1 MRIDIEKN
9 LVEKGITI
17 PEPSAKGGL
26 YRSCREFGENL
37 AYVSGCGCAAGGV
50 PVAGKLGIDFTA
62 EEGQLHAR
70 NSMLNVLAA
79 LKTEIGDLSRVK
91 KVVKILVFVASA
103 DDFYQQPQVANGA
116 SQLLVDV
123 FGEKA
128 GLPTRSAVG
137 VNVLPGNQP
146 VEIEAIFELRD

>member
-1 MRIDIEKN
+1 MRVDVGKN
-9 LVEKGITI
+9 LMEKGITI
-17 PEPSAKGGL
+17 PEPPAKGGL
-26 YRSCREFGENL
+26 YRPCREFGENL
-37 AYVSGCGCAAGGV
+37 AYVSGCGCVVGGV
-50 PVAGKLGIDFTA
+50 PVAGKLGIDFTV
-62 EEGQLHAR
+62 EEGRLHAR

-79 LKTEIGDLSRVK
+79 LKAEIGDLSRVK

-116 SQLLVDV
+116 SQLLLDV

-128 GLPTRSAVG
+128 GLPTRSAIG
-137 VNVLPGNQP
+137 VNVLPGNLP

>member
-1 MRIDIEKN
+1 MRVDVEKN
-9 LVEKGITI
+9 LLEKGITI
-17 PEPSAKGGL
+17 PEPAAKGGL
-26 YRSCREFGENL
+26 YRPCREFGENL
-37 AYVSGCGCAAGGV
+37 AYVSGCGCSVGGV
-50 PVAGKLGIDFTA
+50 PVAGKLGIDFTV

-79 LKTEIGDLSRVK
+79 LKAEIGDLSRVK
-91 KVVKILVFVASA
+91 RVVKILVFVASA

-137 VNVLPGNQP
+137 VNVLPGNLP

>member
-1 MRIDIEKN
+1 MSVDIEKN
-9 LVEKGITI
+9 MLEKGITI
-17 PEPSAKGGL
+17 PAAPAKGGL
-26 YRSCREFGENL
+26 YRPCREFGDNL
-37 AYVSGCGCAAGGV
+37 AFVSGCGCSMNGV
-50 PVAGKLGIDFTA
+50 PVAGKLGIDFTV
-62 EEGQLHAR
+62 EEGQAHAR

-79 LKTEIGDLSRVK
+79 LQAQIGDLARVK

-128 GLPTRSAVG
+128 GLPTRSAIG
-137 VNVLPGNQP
+137 VNVLPGNLP
-146 VEIEAIFELRD
+146 VEIEAIFELRS

>member
-1 MRIDIEKN
+1 MRVDTEKN
-9 LVEKGITI
+9 LAEKNIVI
-17 PEPSAKGGL
+17 PEPPTKGGL
-26 YRSCREFGENL
+26 YRPCREFGDHL
-37 AYVSGCGCAAGGV
+37 AYVSGCGCSMGGV
-50 PVAGKLGIDFTA
+50 RVAGKLGIDFTM

-79 LKTEIGDLSRVK
+79 LKAEIGDLSRVK

-116 SQLLVDV
+116 TQLLVDV

-137 VNVLPGNQP
+137 VNVLPGNLP

>member
-1 MRIDIEKN
+1 MRVDVEKN
-9 LVEKGITI
+9 LAEKNIVI
-17 PEPSAKGGL
+17 PEPAAKGGL
-26 YRSCREFGENL
+26 YRPCREFGDHL
-37 AYVSGCGCAAGGV
+37 AYVSGCGCSVGGV
-50 PVAGKLGIDFTA
+50 PVAGKLGIDFTV
-62 EEGQLHAR
+62 EEGQIHAR

-79 LKTEIGDLSRVK
+79 LKAEIGDLSRVK

-116 SQLLVDV
+116 TQLLMDV
-123 FGEKA
+123 FGEMA

-137 VNVLPGNQP
+137 VNVLPGNLP